1 MTKTSQIRKL
11 LAKGMT
17 AAEISAKLQVS
28 RQSVY
33 GVRYYDK
40 HNVVKRNVGRPRK
53 IKTVPD
59 TFWQRIKKLFA
70 S

>member
-11 LAKGMT
+11 LAKSMT
-17 AAEISAKLQVS
+17 AADIAAKLGVS

-33 GVRYYDK
+33 GVRHYDK
-40 HNVVKRNVGRPRK
+40 HNVVKRSVGRPRK
-53 IKTVPD
+53 IQTVPD
-59 TFWQRIKKLFA
+59 TFWQRVKKLFA

>member
-17 AAEISAKLQVS
+17 TEEIAASLKVT
-28 RQSVY
+28 RQAVY
-33 GVRYYDK
+33 GVRHYDK
-40 HNVVKRNVGRPRK
+40 HNVVKRSVGRPRK